1 MAQPSYLTTRLVP
14 IGDGKAGDAE
24 SLAARLRQV
33 PGVAEAVVIAEEK
46 LAYLK
51 VDSKSFD
58 AAMAEA
64 ARRRALT
71 DSFAASFRR
80 QPAFLVRHRRA
91 RIAPRR
97 IPFAAIEFAG
107 SMDR

>member
-51 VDSKSFD
+51 VDSQILRRRHGACAGRRAVTAQSRILI
-58 AAMAEA
+58 ASERVPVSPATLLCVRRYTA
-64 ARRRALT
+64 ARGT
-71 DSFAASFRR
+71 
-80 QPAFLVRHRRA
+80 
-91 RIAPRR
+91 
-97 IPFAAIEFAG
+97 
-107 SMDR
+107 

>member
-1 MAQPSYLTTRLVP
+1 MVP
-14 IGDGKAGDAE
+14 IADGKANDAE

-51 VDSKSFD
+51 VDSKRFD

-64 ARRRALT
+64 VAG
-71 DSFAASFRR
+71 AS
-80 QPAFLVRHRRA
+80 
-91 RIAPRR
+91 
-97 IPFAAIEFAG
+97 
-107 SMDR
+107 